1 MIAAAA
7 GSSLLAAGCGVPALP
22 WLLHDGTPAV
32 LRRIGPDDA
41 AALQAMLLRQSRASR
56 RFRFH
61 TPVEGLTPSQL
72 ARLTGNDNPL
82 QLALVLVTGSGTTAP
97 TVIAEARYASEDGI
111 SAELALIVDE
121 AWRRQGIARCAA
133 GQRRDAGAGAQRA
146 VAADTPSTRRTCQLR
161 VHRVVAAEWGLSRR
175 SLLRLAA
182 RTIETPRAVA
192 SINPSSPVAPRAIPA
207 SSAGLRVQRRSAR
220 PDRREPHPKAPR
232 SPAESAA

>member
-7 GSSLLAAGCGVPALP
+7 GCNLLAAGCGVPALP
-22 WLLHDGTPAV
+22 WLLRDGTPAV

-111 SAELALIVDE
+111 SAELAVIVDE
-121 AWRRQGIARCAA
+121 AWRRQGIARRLLGALMQAA
-133 GQRRDAGAGAQRA
+133 
-146 VAADTPSTRRTCQLR
+146 
-161 VHRVVAAEWGLSRR
+161 
-175 SLLRLAA
+175 
-182 RTIETPRAVA
+182 
-192 SINPSSPVAPRAIPA
+192 
-207 SSAGLRVQRRSAR
+207 RSAR
-220 PDRREPHPKAPR
+220 LQSLRGDVLHDNDAMLSLARSACWPVTSDRHDGRVRCVRIEL
-232 SPAESAA
+232 SQQDGS